1 MPYHITSSEKTNER
15 ASDTETKALLYLMN
29 FYRNCDDIEFFA
41 IDFFNDVTGIHRLQ
55 DEAYDL
61 QSKGN
66 RNINAKKIGRSLITL
81 FKNYISDLNFKDF
94 ILFIGGIAPSA
105 LIDTNLSVFDINNFT
120 TKAQQAIKRG
130 LKEEGTE
137 KSYIDKSSITD
148 ANINS
153 FLSKVSFVIDDKSKE
168 DYIKGIIRNENI
180 IIDDEKEYLQKIFEE
195 IRAKQHAKK
204 LSKVEGICIHQI
216 SEFFHYSRHLSTGE
230 IKLMVL
236 SRLVNKTSLIDGIPQ
251 SFMEYACSIR
261 ENKFDRQEF
270 IQSCQNQLFR
280 MVCDKNNAQA
290 YWQLF
295 EDIYYIA
302 KDPLNKNQSLE
313 ALLKTIPRDHILNV
327 HHLDREAVLYF
338 IALLKEAFEK

>member
-1 MPYHITSSEKTNER
+1 MSYLITSSEKTNEK
-15 ASDTETKALLYLMN
+15 ASDMETKALLYLMN
-29 FYRNCDDIEFFA
+29 FYRNRDAIEFFA

-66 RNINAKKIGRSLITL
+66 TNINAKKIGRFLITL

-94 ILFIGGIAPSA
+94 ILFIGGISPSA
-105 LIDTNLSVFDINNFT
+105 LINPNLFVFDINNFT
-120 TKAQQAIKRG
+120 KRAQQAIKRG
-130 LKEEGTE
+130 LIEEGTE
-137 KSYIDKSSITD
+137 KSYIDNSSITD
-148 ANINS
+148 AKISS

-168 DYIKGIIRNENI
+168 EYIKGIIQNENI

-204 LSKVEGICIHQI
+204 LSKVEGI
-216 SEFFHYSRHLSTGE
+216 
-230 IKLMVL
+230 
-236 SRLVNKTSLIDGIPQ
+236 PQ

-261 ENKFDRQEF
+261 QNKLDRQEF

-290 YWQLF
+290 YWKLF

-313 ALLKTIPRDHILNV
+313 VLLKTIPRDHILNV